1 MSYYI
6 GFRQGWV
13 KIAGHGIGWYDA
25 RLYPHAIGRAWR
37 GWKVWAQ

>member
-13 KIAGHGIGWYDA
+13 RLLGLTIGWSDA
-25 RLYPHAIGRAWR
+25 RLYPHSYGRRIR
-37 GWKVWAQ
+37 GWKVWAE

>member
-13 KIAGHGIGWYDA
+13 KLFGHGVGWYDA
-25 RLYPHAIGRAWR
+25 RLYPHSVGRRVR
-37 GWKVWAQ
+37 GWKVWLQ